1 MQIKFEYT
9 TESLYIRNH
18 FEDIIKY
25 YWSDYSNRLKPLKQF
40 TDLEWGDAG
49 CISNLPYLRYLDYD
63 AFIYIGT
70 SRAINYYRGNLQ
82 ERRVIPDSAT
92 AKFMMTMFNL
102 LDKPSL
108 SIILGP
114 DQYSYS
120 VNNKYRPNL
129 ELIPFYDH
137 KLIRLLLEEFK
148 LKDYKNILVHLNIES
163 DGTVDFTKVINYL
176 LNLFKE
182 YEE

>member
-1 MQIKFEYT
+1 MKFEYT
-9 TESLYIRNH
+9 TESLYVINRFEGIIRH
-18 FEDIIKY
+18 
-25 YWSDYSNRLKPLKQF
+25 YWSDYSNRLAPLKQF
-40 TDLEWGDAG
+40 TDFEWGNSR
-49 CISNLPYLRYLDYD
+49 CIANLPYLKYLEYD
-63 AFIYIGT
+63 AFIFVGT
-70 SRAINYYRGNLQ
+70 SKAINCYRGNWH

-108 SIILGP
+108 SIVLGP

-120 VNNKYRPNL
+120 INNKYRPNL
-129 ELIPFYDH
+129 NLIPFYNH
-137 KLIRLLLEEFK
+137 KLLRFLLDEFK
-148 LKDYKNILVHLNIES
+148 LKGYKNILVHSNIES
-163 DGTVDFTKVINYL
+163 DGTIDFSKDIKYL

>member
-1 MQIKFEYT
+1 MKFEYT
-9 TESLYIRNH
+9 TESLYVINRFEGIIRH
-18 FEDIIKY
+18 
-25 YWSDYSNRLKPLKQF
+25 YWGDYSNRLAPLKQF
-40 TDLEWGDAG
+40 TDFEWGNSG
-49 CISNLPYLRYLDYD
+49 CIANLPYLKYSEYY
-63 AFIYIGT
+63 AFIFVGT
-70 SRAINYYRGNLQ
+70 SKAIDCYRGNWH

-108 SIILGP
+108 SIVLGP

-120 VNNKYRPNL
+120 INNKYRPNL
-129 ELIPFYDH
+129 NLIPFYDH
-137 KLIRLLLEEFK
+137 KLLRFLLDEFK
-148 LKDYKNILVHLNIES
+148 LKGYKNILVHSNIES
-163 DGTVDFTKVINYL
+163 DDTIDLSKDIKYL

>member
-1 MQIKFEYT
+1 MHVKLISYASTNEWLGFETLRRLSGKEYT
-9 TESLYIRNH
+9 PAH
-18 FEDIIKY
+18 FFITDACGIYNNIHDVPIKE
-25 YWSDYSNRLKPLKQF
+25 LQ
-40 TDLEWGDAG
+40 
-49 CISNLPYLRYLDYD
+49 DYD
-63 AFIYIGT
+63 AFIYMGT
-70 SRAINYYRGNLQ
+70 SKAIDCYRGNWH

-108 SIILGP
+108 SIVLGP

-120 VNNKYRPNL
+120 INNKYRPNL
-129 ELIPFYDH
+129 NLVPFYDH
-137 KLIRLLLEEFK
+137 KLLRFLLDEFK
-148 LKDYKNILVHLNIES
+148 LKGYKNILVHSNIES
-163 DGTVDFTKVINYL
+163 DGTIDFSKDVKYL

>member
-1 MQIKFEYT
+1 MT
-9 TESLYIRNH
+9 YI
-18 FEDIIKY
+18 FV
-25 YWSDYSNRLKPLKQF
+25 
-40 TDLEWGDAG
+40 
-49 CISNLPYLRYLDYD
+49 
-63 AFIYIGT
+63 GT
-70 SRAINYYRGNLQ
+70 SKAIDCYRGNWH

-108 SIILGP
+108 SIVLGP

-120 VNNKYRPNL
+120 INNKYRPNL
-129 ELIPFYDH
+129 NLIPFYDH
-137 KLIRLLLEEFK
+137 KLLRFLLDEFK
-148 LKDYKNILVHLNIES
+148 LKGYKNILVHSNIES
-163 DGTVDFTKVINYL
+163 DGTIDFSKDIKYL